1 MKFSSWYEMKYS
13 LGTVS
18 NKAVLVDFKNKSTV
32 LIINQLST
40 VSSFLLFRRKR
51 IPNWSSQI
59 EEITPSFTGREAWG
73 QRSHFLYYTLEI
85 SEWGGDNILLV
96 GQKVWWKQW
105 KKKIARNYQMH
116 FNFIDAIRVN
126 RWYVP
131 NLRGIAVITQ

>member
-1 MKFSSWYEMKYS
+1 MKYS

-59 EEITPSFTGREAWG
+59 EEITPSFTGREA
-73 QRSHFLYYTLEI
+73 
-85 SEWGGDNILLV
+85 
-96 GQKVWWKQW
+96 
-105 KKKIARNYQMH
+105 
-116 FNFIDAIRVN
+116 
-126 RWYVP
+126 
-131 NLRGIAVITQ
+131 